1 MKEQLIEGI
10 LENFDFDKVRKVME
24 FLNWT
29 WAILPEPNSVP
40 STYQLI
46 KSAKQRLEEAY
57 EYAMDNKRDGY
68 SHSGGLKAFAEYNK
82 KTGVVD
88 YFELEFILTS
98 WSEQVDDE

>member
-1 MKEQLIEGI
+1 MKDKLIEGI
-10 LENFDFDKVRKVME
+10 LDNFDFDKVRRVME

-29 WAILPEPNSVP
+29 WATLPEPDTVP

-46 KSAKQRLEEAY
+46 KSAKKRLEQAY

-68 SHSGGLKAFAEYNK
+68 SHSGGFKAFAEYNE
-82 KTGVVD
+82 TTSEVD
-88 YFELEFILTS
+88 YFELEFIVSS